1 MLSRA
6 RLPLTPTRLF
16 STTTTSTM
24 AHFPKPQRRMSSI
37 HKETKP
43 NEKHP
48 QFGHLPLSTSGPQDC
63 ALTGVALL
71 NAPYFNK
78 GAAFPASERRQFKLT
93 GLLPQDVHT
102 LDQQVK
108 RAYQQY
114 STRQDDLAKNTF
126 MTSLAEQNQV
136 LYFRLIQDHLKEMF
150 SIIYT
155 PTEGDAI
162 QNYSR
167 LFRRPEGCFLNIND
181 IGRVHDDL
189 AQWGSPEDIDY
200 IVVTDGEE
208 ILGIGDQ
215 GVGGILI
222 SVAKLVLTTLCA
234 GIHPNRTLPV
244 VLDCGTDNPEHLND
258 ELYLGLRKPR
268 IRGKQYDEFIDTFVQ
283 SARKLYPKAYIHFED
298 FGLPN
303 ARRILDRYRPEIPC
317 FNDDVQGTG
326 CVTLAAVMAGLHV
339 CNLKLSDMRMV
350 VFGSGT
356 AGTGIADQVRDAIA
370 ADSGKSKEDA
380 AKQIWCVDKPGLLL
394 KSQGD
399 KLTHAQIPYA
409 REDSQWEGKE
419 HSNLLSVIK
428 EVKPHVLIGTSTRPK
443 AFTEEIVKEMAS
455 HVERPIIFPLSN
467 PTRLHE
473 ADPKDINEWTKGKAL
488 IATGSPFPPV
498 KYDGKEYEVAECNN
512 STCFPGIGLGCVL
525 SRTKLLTDKM
535 LVAAVKAL
543 AAQSPAL
550 KDPDKGLLP
559 DVVNVREISVHI
571 ARAVIKQAIE
581 EGVATE
587 EGIPTN
593 DEDLEEW
600 IREQMWDPAYRPLN
614 LVDKSTATKHAKG
627 ELGSK
632 GLSKDL

>member
-1 MLSRA
+1 
-6 RLPLTPTRLF
+6 
-16 STTTTSTM
+16 M
-24 AHFPKPQRRMSSI
+24 ASHPPPPPHRRMSSI

-48 QFGHLPLSTSGPQDC
+48 QFGNLPLSTSGPQDC
-63 ALTGVALL
+63 ALVGSALL
-71 NAPYFNK
+71 NTPYFNK
-78 GAAFPASERRQFKLT
+78 GAGFPAVERKQFKLT
-93 GLLPQDVHT
+93 GLLPQNVST

-114 STRQDDLAKNTF
+114 VTRQDALAKNTF

-150 SIIYT
+150 SVIYT

-167 LFRRPEGCFLNIND
+167 LFRRPEGCFLNVND
-181 IGRVHDDL
+181 ISRVYDDL

-244 VLDCGTDNPEHLND
+244 VLDCGTDNEELLND
-258 ELYLGLRKPR
+258 ELYLGLREPR
-268 IRGKQYDEFIDTFVQ
+268 ARGKVYDEFVDTFVQ

-326 CVTLAAVMAGLHV
+326 CVTLAAMMAGLHV
-339 CNLKLSDMRMV
+339 SGLKMTDMRMV

-370 ADSGKSKEDA
+370 ADTGKSKEEA

-394 KSQGD
+394 KSHAD
-399 KLTHAQIPYA
+399 KLTNAQIPYA
-409 REDSQWEGKE
+409 REDSDWSGKS
-419 HSNLLSVIK
+419 HSDLLSVIK
-428 EVKPHVLIGTSTRPK
+428 EVKPHVLIGTSTKPK
-443 AFTEEIVKEMAS
+443 AFTEEVVKEMAS
-455 HVERPIIFPLSN
+455 HVDRPIIFPLSN

-498 KYDGKEYEVAECNN
+498 TYEGKEYEVAECNN

-571 ARAVIKQAIE
+571 ARAVIKAAVE
-581 EGVATE
+581 EDLAQE

-600 IREQMWDPAYRPLN
+600 IREQMWDAAYRPLKK
-614 LVDKSTATKHAKG
+614 VDKETANKLARGKM
-627 ELGSK
+627 GSK
-632 GLSKDL
+632 GLSKEL

>member
-1 MLSRA
+1 
-6 RLPLTPTRLF
+6 
-16 STTTTSTM
+16 
-24 AHFPKPQRRMSSI
+24 MSAEE
-37 HKETKP
+37 KAQTKHS
-43 NEKHP
+43 K
-48 QFGHLPLSTSGPQDC
+48 FGHLPLSTSGPQDC
-63 ALTGVALL
+63 ALVGSALL
-71 NAPYFNK
+71 NTPYFNK
-78 GAAFPASERRQFKLT
+78 GSAFPSNERKQFELH
-93 GLLPQDVHT
+93 GLLPQAVMS

-114 STRQDDLAKNTF
+114 STRKDDLAKNTF
-126 MTSLAEQNQV
+126 MTSMKEQNEV
-136 LYFRLIQDHLKEMF
+136 LYYRLIQDHLKEMF

-155 PTEGDAI
+155 PTEGEAI
-162 QNYSR
+162 QRFSQ
-167 LFRRPEGCFLNIND
+167 LFRRPEGCFLNIED
-181 IGRVHDDL
+181 VDRVYHDL
-189 AQWGSPEDIDY
+189 SQWGTAEDIDY

-234 GIHPNRTLPV
+234 GIHPNRTLAV
-244 VLDCGTDNPEHLND
+244 VLDCGTNNEEHLSD
-258 ELYLGLRKPR
+258 PLYLGLKKPR
-268 IRGKQYDEFIDTFVQ
+268 VRGTEYDEFVDTFVQ
-283 SARKLYPKAYIHFED
+283 SARKLYPRAYIHFED

-303 ARRILDRYRPEIPC
+303 ARRLLDHYRPSIPC

-326 CVTLAAVMAGLHV
+326 CVTLAAMTAGMHV
-339 CNLKLSDMRMV
+339 SGLKMTDMRMV

-370 ADSGKSKEDA
+370 ADSGISKEDA

-394 KSQGD
+394 KSHGD
-399 KLTHAQIPYA
+399 KLTSAQIAYA
-409 REDSQWEGKE
+409 REDSEWKGKG
-419 HSNLLSVIK
+419 HDDLLSVVK
-428 EVKPHVLIGTSTRPK
+428 EVKPHVLIGTSTKPK
-443 AFTEEIVKEMAS
+443 AFTQEIIQEMAS

-498 KYDGKEYEVAECNN
+498 TYNGKEYEVAECNN

-559 DVVNVREISVHI
+559 DVVNVRDISVHI
-571 ARAVIKQAIE
+571 ARAVIKQAVA
-581 EGVATE
+581 EGLAQE
-587 EGIPTN
+587 KDIPD
-593 DEDLEEW
+593 DEDELEEW
-600 IREQMWDPAYRPLN
+600 IREQMWDPVYRPLKH
-614 LVDKSTATKHAKG
+614 VSQHGASRHAKG
-627 ELGSK
+627 EMGIAGSV
-632 GLSKDL
+632 SDS

>member
-1 MLSRA
+1 
-6 RLPLTPTRLF
+6 
-16 STTTTSTM
+16 
-24 AHFPKPQRRMSSI
+24 MSSSH
-37 HKETKP
+37 HKHSQP
-43 NEKHP
+43 HVKHP
-48 QFGHLPLSTSGPQDC
+48 SFGHLALSTSGPQDC
-63 ALTGVALL
+63 ALTGSALL
-71 NAPYFNK
+71 NTPYFNK
-78 GAAFPASERRQFKLT
+78 GAAFPAEERKKFKLT
-93 GLLPQDVHT
+93 GLLPQHVSD
-102 LDQQVK
+102 LDTQVR

-114 STRQDDLAKNTF
+114 SSRGDDLAKNTF
-126 MTSLAEQNQV
+126 MTSLAEQNAV
-136 LYFRLIQDHLKEMF
+136 LYYRLIKDHLKEMF

-181 IGRVHDDL
+181 VDRVYDDL
-189 AQWGSPEDIDY
+189 AQWGSAEDIDY

-222 SVAKLVLTTLCA
+222 SVAKLVLATLCA

-244 VLDCGTDNPEHLND
+244 VLDCGTDNEELLND
-258 ELYLGLRKPR
+258 ELYLGLRQKR
-268 IRGKQYDEFIDTFVQ
+268 ARGEEYDDFVDRFVQ
-283 SARKLYPKAYIHFED
+283 SARKLYPRAYIHFED

-326 CVTLAAVMAGLHV
+326 CVTLAAIMAGLHV
-339 CNLKLSDMRMV
+339 SNLKLSDMRMV

-370 ADSGKSKEDA
+370 TDSNISKEEA

-394 KSQGD
+394 KSHGD
-399 KLTHAQIPYA
+399 RLTKAQIPYA
-409 REDSQWEGKE
+409 RQDSDWENKP
-419 HSNLLSVIK
+419 HSNLLDVIK
-428 EVKPHVLIGTSTRPK
+428 EVKPHVLIGTSTKPK

-455 HVERPIIFPLSN
+455 HVDRPIIFPLSN

-473 ADPKDINEWTKGKAL
+473 ASPEDINQWSKGKAL
-488 IATGSPFPPV
+488 IATGSPSAPV
-498 KYDGKEYEVAECNN
+498 QYEGRPYEVAECNN

-525 SRTKLLTDKM
+525 SRSSLLSDKM

-550 KDPDKGLLP
+550 KNPDKGLLP
-559 DVVNVREISVHI
+559 DVENVREISVRI
-571 ARAVIKQAIE
+571 ARAVIQQAVE
-581 EGVATE
+581 EGLATE
-587 EGIPTN
+587 KDIPTC
-593 DEDLEEW
+593 ETELEEW
-600 IREQMWDPAYRPLN
+600 IREQMWDPVYRPLH
-614 LVDKSTATKHAKG
+614 LVKSKGATKAAKG
-627 ELGSK
+627 EAGMAGGK
-632 GLSKDL
+632 GAE